1 MKKQK
6 KTSQR
11 GKIIVKLKTKER
23 NLNEIHNNCNTKYK
37 HLTIRFKKIN
47 REMEKRKKQ

>member
-11 GKIIVKLKTKER
+11 GKIIVKLKTKEISLR
-23 NLNEIHNNCNTKYK
+23 KMHNNCNIK
-37 HLTIRFKKIN
+37 HKLNNRFKKIN
-47 REMEKRKKQ
+47 RKMEKRKKK

>member
-11 GKIIVKLKTKER
+11 GKIQLKQKLNKK
-23 NLNEIHNNCNTKYK
+23 NLRETHNCNIK
-37 HLTIRFKKIN
+37 HKLNNRFKKIN
-47 REMEKRKKQ
+47 RKIKKKKK